1 VVELKSEAELELMR
15 AAGSIVARVLAGVR
29 DAAAPGISLLELD
42 AVAADLINAA
52 GARSSFLNYR
62 QAYAPTPY
70 PAVLCTSVN
79 EVINHGIPS
88 RRRLDDGDLLS
99 VDCAV
104 ELNGFHGDSTITFTV
119 GTPSTSDIQLI
130 ETTQKALDAGI
141 AAARPGGRL
150 GDISA
155 AIGRVA
161 RSAGY
166 GIPDGFGGHGI
177 GRRMHEDPAVP
188 NDGKAGRG
196 MRLVPGLVLAI
207 EPMLLGG
214 GSDAFEFAEDGWAF
228 YTRDRSRAAHLEH
241 TVAITADGPRVLTAL
256 PAT

>member
-1 VVELKSEAELELMR
+1 MVELKSEAELKLMR
-15 AAGSIVARVLAGVR
+15 EAGAAVAEVLAGVR
-29 DAAAPGISLLELD
+29 AAAAPGVSLLELD
-42 AVAADLINAA
+42 ALAAELIEKA
-52 GARSSFLNYR
+52 GARSSFLHYR
-62 QAYAPTPY
+62 QSYAPTPY

-88 RRRLDDGDLLS
+88 KRRLQDGDLIS
-99 VDCAV
+99 VDCAM
-104 ELNGFHGDSTITFTV
+104 ELHGFHGDSTITFTI
-119 GTPSTSDIQLI
+119 GQPSTSDSRLI
-130 ETTQKALDAGI
+130 ETTQNALDAAV

-177 GRRMHEDPAVP
+177 GRQMHEAPSVP

-207 EPMLLGG
+207 EPMLLAG
-214 GSDAFEFAEDGWAF
+214 GSDAYEFAEDGWAF
-228 YTRDRSRAAHLEH
+228 YTRDGSRAAHLEH
-241 TVAITADGPRVLTAL
+241 TVAITETGPRVLTAL
-256 PAT
+256 PER

>member
-1 VVELKSEAELELMR
+1 MVELKSEAELKLMR
-15 AAGSIVARVLAGVR
+15 EAGAAVAEVLAGVR
-29 DAAAPGISLLELD
+29 AAAAPGVSLLELD
-42 AVAADLINAA
+42 ALAAELIEKAS
-52 GARSSFLNYR
+52 ARSSFLHYR
-62 QAYAPTPY
+62 QSYAPTPY

-88 RRRLDDGDLLS
+88 KRRLQDGDLIS
-99 VDCAV
+99 VDCAM
-104 ELNGFHGDSTITFTV
+104 ELHGFHGDSTITFTI
-119 GTPSTSDIQLI
+119 GQPSTSDSRLI
-130 ETTQKALDAGI
+130 ETTQNALDAAV

-177 GRRMHEDPAVP
+177 GRQMHEAPSVP

-207 EPMLLGG
+207 EPMLLAG
-214 GSDAFEFAEDGWAF
+214 GSDAYEFAEDGWAF
-228 YTRDRSRAAHLEH
+228 YTRDGSRAAHLEH
-241 TVAITADGPRVLTAL
+241 TVAITETGPRVLTAL
-256 PAT
+256 PER

>member
-1 VVELKSEAELELMR
+1 MVELKSEAELKLMGEAG
-15 AAGSIVARVLAGVR
+15 AAVAEVLDGVR
-29 DAAAPGISLLELD
+29 AAAAPGVSLLELD
-42 AVAADLINAA
+42 ALAAELIEKAS
-52 GARSSFLNYR
+52 ARSSFLHYR
-62 QAYAPTPY
+62 QSYAPTPY

-88 RRRLDDGDLLS
+88 KRRLQDGDLIS
-99 VDCAV
+99 VDCAM
-104 ELNGFHGDSTITFTV
+104 ELHGFHGDSTITFTI
-119 GTPSTSDIQLI
+119 GQPSTSDSRLI
-130 ETTQKALDAGI
+130 ETTQNALDAAV

-177 GRRMHEDPAVP
+177 GRQMHEAPSVP

-207 EPMLLGG
+207 EPMLLAG
-214 GSDAFEFAEDGWAF
+214 GSDAYEFAEDGWAF
-228 YTRDRSRAAHLEH
+228 YTRDGSRAAHLEH
-241 TVAITADGPRVLTAL
+241 TVAITETGPRVLTAL
-256 PAT
+256 PER